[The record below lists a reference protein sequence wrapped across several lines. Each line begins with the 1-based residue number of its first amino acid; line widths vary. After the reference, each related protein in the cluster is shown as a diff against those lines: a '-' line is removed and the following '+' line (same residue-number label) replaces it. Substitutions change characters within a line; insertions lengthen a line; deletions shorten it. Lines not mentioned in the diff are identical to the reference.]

1 MSFVFFCFFFFIFE
15 PKLDFVSETEMLQIV
30 VTNMG

>member
-1 MSFVFFCFFFFIFE
+1 MRFFFFIFE